1 MIFQWIVVL
10 IVIVADQ
17 FTKYLVSTR
26 MALWQSIPVVKGFIN
41 LIYVRNTGVGFSLM
55 TFKNDFVEYL
65 TLAIIAGVVVFSFLW
80 KEKSLFFRLSMGL
93 LIGGAIS
100 NNAISRPILGYVVD
114 FIQIG
119 WWPVFNVADSCV
131 VAGAIGLGIY
141 FLKRSYDGQSQI
153 ESHNSRGKK

>member
-1 MIFQWIVVL
+1 MAL
-10 IVIVADQ
+10 IVIFFDQ
-17 FTKYLVSTR
+17 LTKYLVSTR
-26 MALWQSIPVVKGFIN
+26 MTLWENIPIIKGFVD
-41 LIYVRNTGVGFSLM
+41 LFYVRNTGVGFSLL

-65 TLAIIAGVVVFSFLW
+65 TLGITGGIIVFSFFW
-80 KEKSLFFRLSMGL
+80 REKSLFFRLSLGL

-100 NNAISRPILGYVVD
+100 NNVISRPIFGYVVD

-141 FLKRSYDGQSQI
+141 FLKRSYGGKSQNNHYQS
-153 ESHNSRGKK
+153 

>member
-10 IVIVADQ
+10 IVILSDQ

-26 MALWQSIPVVKGFIN
+26 MTLWESIPVVKGFVN
-41 LIYVRNTGVGFSLM
+41 LFYVKNTGVGFSLL

-65 TLAIIAGVVVFSFLW
+65 TLAIIGGIIIFSFLW
-80 KEKSLFFRLSMGL
+80 KEKSLFFRLSIGL
-93 LIGGAIS
+93 LIGGALS
-100 NNAISRPILGYVVD
+100 NNAISRPIFGYVVD

-141 FLKRSYDGQSQI
+141 FLKRSYGGESQI
-153 ESHNSRGKK
+153 KHHQP